1 MRPSAVQKSAPK
13 STEQCSMV
21 AQTETQPSAT
31 QKDAKQPAEVVQHV
45 SASPSGQGL
54 GKLAIRRFARVVAPY
69 VDVRR

>member
-1 MRPSAVQKSAPK
+1 MI
-13 STEQCSMV
+13 
-21 AQTETQPSAT
+21 AQAETQPSAT

-45 SASPSGQGL
+45 SASPPGQGL